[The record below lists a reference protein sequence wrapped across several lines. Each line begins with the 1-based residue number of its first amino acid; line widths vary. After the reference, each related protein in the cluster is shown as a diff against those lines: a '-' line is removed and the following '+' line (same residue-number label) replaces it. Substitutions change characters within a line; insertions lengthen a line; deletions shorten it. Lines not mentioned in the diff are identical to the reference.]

1 MGIPLL
7 LIVLVITIYVCNRTI
22 QKNSE
27 TYIYS
32 TVSDIP
38 YNKVGLLL
46 GTSPKLKSGK
56 ANLYFDYR
64 IKAATELYNAGKVK
78 YILVSGDNRRNS
90 YNEPEEMKKA
100 LIAAG
105 IPDQRIILDYA
116 GLRTLDSVV
125 RAHLI
130 FGLER
135 FTGKPI
141 GVAVFYEDRAGFEK
155 GKRGVGR
162 PAFLGKLLNPF
173 PVTRPFAAVVFAARG
188 DQIKVRRSQI
198 RRKRHRPQQRGAT
211 DAAVFGRN
219 GEQKRQAF
227 VGALLVFGGDREH
240 DVLPSVAPVGEE
252 ARGDAFR
259 ALKLEVAPFTHDVPG
274 FLAPRVG
281 VFQKEV
287 TRHASSDEFA
297 GTVFEVT
304 PAIALNGNRSVG
316 GAADA
321 APSCPRALS
330 KAYM

>member
-46 GTSPKLKSGK
+46 GTSAKLKSGK

-135 FTGKPI
+135 FTLISQQFHNERAIYLAQQSHLQAI
-141 GVAVFYEDRAGFEK
+141 GYSAQDVSAYAGFKTNLRELLARVKVFVDIVTNKAPKHLGEK
-155 GKRGVGR
+155 VKI
-162 PAFLGKLLNPF
+162 P
-173 PVTRPFAAVVFAARG
+173 
-188 DQIKVRRSQI
+188 
-198 RRKRHRPQQRGAT
+198 
-211 DAAVFGRN
+211 
-219 GEQKRQAF
+219 E
-227 VGALLVFGGDREH
+227 
-240 DVLPSVAPVGEE
+240 
-252 ARGDAFR
+252 
-259 ALKLEVAPFTHDVPG
+259 
-274 FLAPRVG
+274 
-281 VFQKEV
+281 
-287 TRHASSDEFA
+287 
-297 GTVFEVT
+297 
-304 PAIALNGNRSVG
+304 
-316 GAADA
+316 
-321 APSCPRALS
+321 
-330 KAYM
+330 

>member
-1 MGIPLL
+1 MKKIVRWGIPLL

-135 FTGKPI
+135 FTLISQQFHNERAIYLAQQSHLQAI
-141 GVAVFYEDRAGFEK
+141 GYSAQDVSAYAGFKTNLRELLARVKVFVDIVTNKAPKYLGEK
-155 GKRGVGR
+155 VKI
-162 PAFLGKLLNPF
+162 P
-173 PVTRPFAAVVFAARG
+173 
-188 DQIKVRRSQI
+188 
-198 RRKRHRPQQRGAT
+198 
-211 DAAVFGRN
+211 
-219 GEQKRQAF
+219 E
-227 VGALLVFGGDREH
+227 
-240 DVLPSVAPVGEE
+240 
-252 ARGDAFR
+252 
-259 ALKLEVAPFTHDVPG
+259 
-274 FLAPRVG
+274 
-281 VFQKEV
+281 
-287 TRHASSDEFA
+287 
-297 GTVFEVT
+297 
-304 PAIALNGNRSVG
+304 
-316 GAADA
+316 
-321 APSCPRALS
+321 
-330 KAYM
+330 

>member
-135 FTGKPI
+135 FTLI
-141 GVAVFYEDRAGFEK
+141 SQQFHNERAIYL
-155 GKRGVGR
+155 
-162 PAFLGKLLNPF
+162 A
-173 PVTRPFAAVVFAARG
+173 
-188 DQIKVRRSQI
+188 
-198 RRKRHRPQQRGAT
+198 QQSHL
-211 DAAVFGRN
+211 
-219 GEQKRQAF
+219 QAI
-227 VGALLVFGGDREH
+227 
-240 DVLPSVAPVGEE
+240 
-252 ARGDAFR
+252 
-259 ALKLEVAPFTHDVPG
+259 
-274 FLAPRVG
+274 
-281 VFQKEV
+281 
-287 TRHASSDEFA
+287 
-297 GTVFEVT
+297 
-304 PAIALNGNRSVG
+304 PAISSQGNVCFS
-316 GAADA
+316 
-321 APSCPRALS
+321 SALS
-330 KAYM
+330 YVSPSGVISTQVCPAILRL

>member
-1 MGIPLL
+1 
-7 LIVLVITIYVCNRTI
+7 VITIYVCNRTI

-135 FTGKPI
+135 FTLISQQFHNERAIYLAQQSHLQAIVISFGY
-141 GVAVFYEDRAGFEK
+141 FYGEIVDTVCLFKIRNL
-155 GKRGVGR
+155 
-162 PAFLGKLLNPF
+162 LGIRICN
-173 PVTRPFAAVVFAARG
+173 
-188 DQIKVRRSQI
+188 RRVISCHHSI
-198 RRKRHRPQQRGAT
+198 SRLSMAWERKWHQWQ
-211 DAAVFGRN
+211 
-219 GEQKRQAF
+219 
-227 VGALLVFGGDREH
+227 
-240 DVLPSVAPVGEE
+240 
-252 ARGDAFR
+252 
-259 ALKLEVAPFTHDVPG
+259 
-274 FLAPRVG
+274 
-281 VFQKEV
+281 
-287 TRHASSDEFA
+287 
-297 GTVFEVT
+297 
-304 PAIALNGNRSVG
+304 
-316 GAADA
+316 
-321 APSCPRALS
+321 
-330 KAYM
+330 